1 MEISQRV
8 GFRLAGFSDWNIEDA
23 FASLSENGFK
33 AVELCLEH
41 PDLNPD
47 SFKYYNNHR
56 LLDILHKFGL
66 SASAVSYHGKNS
78 SWEDK
83 KRICLYGIELT
94 YDLGLEVFISGSTTD
109 MGSYPEMLKFTSEM
123 CGIARRKGIYLAVE
137 PEPATVIGS
146 SLEMRRLI
154 EDAASPALKVN
165 LDIGHSFITSENYLN
180 DLRSWKD
187 YLVHVHIDDIKGKII
202 GREGRNIRALE
213 AATGVEIIVDD
224 TPEAIII
231 SGFDPVRR
239 EIARLSLH
247 RLVSDGRIHP
257 ARIEDRKSVV

>member
-109 MGSYPEMLKFTSEM
+109 MGSYPEMLKFTCEM

-137 PEPATVIGS
+137 PEPATVIES

-187 YLVHVHIDDIKGKII
+187 YLVHVHIDDIKGKIHEHLSPGEGDIDFKGVFYILDEI
-202 GREGRNIRALE
+202 GYQGYYIIDLFDIRNNPALYSKKSCKDLIR
-213 AATGVEIIVDD
+213 
-224 TPEAIII
+224 
-231 SGFDPVRR
+231 
-239 EIARLSLH
+239 RLH
-247 RLVSDGRIHP
+247 AHD
-257 ARIEDRKSVV
+257 